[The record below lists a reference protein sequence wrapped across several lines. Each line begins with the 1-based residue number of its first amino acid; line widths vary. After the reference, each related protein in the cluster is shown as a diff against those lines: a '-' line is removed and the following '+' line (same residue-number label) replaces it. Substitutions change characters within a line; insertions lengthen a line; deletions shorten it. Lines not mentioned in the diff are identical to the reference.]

1 MFRLFVVS
9 HDYNVA
15 PNTSELPTEAIG
27 DIFKGVGSELANAM
41 KGLGEVFQQSEQQ
54 SVGDKEKHKA
64 MEKRLE
70 RLEKEL
76 KEQANLATQ
85 RAERRKK
92 ALALIL
98 EKLQ

>member
-1 MFRLFVVS
+1 MLHRLRKKKRS
-9 HDYNVA
+9 KHHKG
-15 PNTSELPTEAIG
+15 SEVEAIG

-70 RLEKEL
+70 RPGL
-76 KEQANLATQ
+76 
-85 RAERRKK
+85 R
-92 ALALIL
+92 
-98 EKLQ
+98 